1 MGKGA
6 RRDGREDTGS
16 SASDGETVIPA
27 PIYSKF
33 GWGLAF
39 APFGRLVCSA
49 RLHIFLTQYV
59 IIHDTPTR

>member
-6 RRDGREDTGS
+6 RRDRREDTGS

-27 PIYSKF
+27 PICSKF

-39 APFGRLVCSA
+39 APFGRLVCLA
-49 RLHIFLTQYV
+49 RLHIFSGPVRNHT
-59 IIHDTPTR
+59 

>member
-27 PIYSKF
+27 PIGSKF
-33 GWGLAF
+33 GF
-39 APFGRLVCSA
+39 RTFRPFGLFSA
-49 RLHIFLTQYV
+49 
-59 IIHDTPTR
+59 PTHFFGPVRNHT

>member
-27 PIYSKF
+27 PTGSKF
-33 GWGLAF
+33 GF
-39 APFGRLVCSA
+39 RTFRPFGLFSA
-49 RLHIFLTQYV
+49 
-59 IIHDTPTR
+59 PTHFFGPVRNHT